1 MSRRYAGVNCRCRF
15 DSPTECALLTSS
27 FVMVVL
33 RWFFKVESFRYRCLC
48 FEGATI
54 TRPLL
59 FFGDD
64 LKNSSRFQ
72 LAFHQ
77 RAQSQPGSSEG
88 IGPKSSLPFVD
99 SARTIALAASSSLM
113 PFA

>member
-88 IGPKSSLPFVD
+88 IGPKWCFFKSGLWMRGD
-99 SARTIALAASSSLM
+99 SDV
-113 PFA
+113 